1 MNRSVTLFLCLFT
14 ILVCSCNTTPPRTI
28 TEMEFNVD
36 SSIVNKPVTDSSLG
50 IRYSVPAGWQA
61 IEAPDE
67 ALQRAKSGNV
77 RISNMLQD
85 PSGHVVF
92 SLTDV
97 RQVPDSVF
105 RNMDENF
112 KTVLNP
118 SGSWNDIQR
127 DEFITAGYQ
136 VKQYVMAKQGQT
148 FFKMLFG
155 DRTRPSFQVD
165 YSVIID
171 SAYTLNTKTLES
183 IVGSLH
189 RDH

>member
-1 MNRSVTLFLCLFT
+1 MKRSLLSLLSL
-14 ILVCSCNTTPPRTI
+14 ILIYACNTTTSRTV

-36 SSIVNKPVTDSSLG
+36 SSIVNKPVVDTSLG
-50 IRYSVPAGWQA
+50 IKYSVPAGWQT
-61 IEAPDE
+61 IET
-67 ALQRAKSGNV
+67 SGDILKQADAGSV
-77 RISNMLQD
+77 RISNMLRD
-85 PSGHVVF
+85 SSGNVMF

-97 RQVPDSVF
+97 RKVPDSVF
-105 RNMDENF
+105 KNLDQNF

-118 SGSWNDIQR
+118 SGTWNNIQR
-127 DEFITAGYQ
+127 DAFITAGYQ
-136 VKQYVMAKQGQT
+136 VTQYVMAKQGQT

-155 DRTRPSFQVD
+155 DRMRPSFQID

-171 SAYTLNTKTLES
+171 SAYTLHTKTLES

>member
-1 MNRSVTLFLCLFT
+1 
-14 ILVCSCNTTPPRTI
+14 
-28 TEMEFNVD
+28 MEFNVD
-36 SSIVNKPVTDSSLG
+36 SSIVNKPVSDTLLG
-50 IRYSVPAGWQA
+50 IKYAVPSEWQT
-61 IEAPDE
+61 IETSDSI
-67 ALQRAKSGNV
+67 LKQVNTGIV
-77 RISNMLQD
+77 RISNMLRD
-85 PSGHVVF
+85 TSGNVMF

-105 RNMDENF
+105 KNLDQNF

-118 SGSWNDIQR
+118 SGTWSNIQR

-136 VKQYVMAKQGQT
+136 VRQYVMSKQGQT

-155 DRTRPSFQVD
+155 DRMRPSFQVD
-165 YSVIID
+165 YSVIVD

-183 IVGSLH
+183 IIGSLH

>member
-1 MNRSVTLFLCLFT
+1 MKRSIAAFLSL
-14 ILVCSCNTTPPRTI
+14 ILIYSCNTTTPRTI

-36 SSIVNKPVTDSSLG
+36 SSIVNKPVTDTSLG
-50 IRYSVPAGWQA
+50 ISYAVPAAWHAIQA
-61 IEAPDE
+61 SDE
-67 ALQRAKSGNV
+67 ALKQVNTGNV
-77 RISNMLQD
+77 RISNMLRD
-85 PSGHVVF
+85 TSGNVLF

-105 RNMDENF
+105 KQLDENF

-118 SGSWNDIQR
+118 TGAWSNIQR

-136 VKQYVMAKQGQT
+136 VKQYVMSKQGQT

-155 DRTRPSFQVD
+155 DRMRPSFQLD
-165 YSVIID
+165 YSVIVD

-183 IVGSLH
+183 IVGSIH